1 MNKWKT
7 WNVNHWVLETPKGE
21 VVDEIVRDDNDLF
34 VLKSNK
40 AKYTSLKAA
49 QNAGKEN
56 RSATQSPGP

>member
-1 MNKWKT
+1 MKWKT
-7 WNVNHWVLETPKGE
+7 WNVDHWVLETTSGE
-21 VVDEIVRDDNDLF
+21 VVDEIVRDHYDLF

-49 QNAGKEN
+49 QKAGKEN

>member
-1 MNKWKT
+1 
-7 WNVNHWVLETPKGE
+7 VNHWVLETPKGE